1 MPGPG
6 GGSRGGGGGFGGGSR
21 GGSFGGGSRGG
32 GFGGGPRPGMSGGPR
47 PGFGGPGY
55 HHHHHHHGPHF
66 GWGFGPRR
74 YYGGGGGCAGAIMGP
89 VFIAIFLIFM
99 LVYMLLPSGNYG
111 GVEVT
116 TDNFGKNYD
125 EAAFQRAADEKYAE
139 FFESGKTYEDNILLY
154 FLVEEDC
161 EDIYFIAWVGD
172 NVNYEIAELFGNN
185 YTAFGQSIGNNV
197 ANYYAYSLD
206 SNLAAVVRDMEK
218 QINSLGLDSS
228 FKKEPIVKA
237 DPAESKLVD
246 LTYRIDGNSIR
257 ETEPKLTAETVNDAL
272 VDFTFATGISA
283 VVCVDYIDNVFVT
296 SSGSSGGMIF
306 MVAALAILGI
316 AIFVSVK
323 SSQNRKKKD

>member
-1 MPGPG
+1 
-6 GGSRGGGGGFGGGSR
+6 
-21 GGSFGGGSRGG
+21 
-32 GFGGGPRPGMSGGPR
+32 
-47 PGFGGPGY
+47 
-55 HHHHHHHGPHF
+55 
-66 GWGFGPRR
+66 
-74 YYGGGGGCAGAIMGP
+74 MGP

-139 FFESGKTYEDNILLY
+139 FFEVGKTYEDNILLY

-172 NVNYEIAELFGNN
+172 NVNHEVSALFGNN
-185 YTAFGQSIGNNV
+185 YTALGQAIESNV

-206 SNLAAVVRDMEK
+206 SNLASVVREMEK
-218 QINSLGLDSS
+218 QITALGLDSC
-228 FKKEPIVKA
+228 FENDPIVKA
-237 DPAESKLVD
+237 DPSESKLVD

-272 VDFTFATGISA
+272 VDFTFATGIST
-283 VVCVDYIDNVFVT
+283 VVCVDYIDNVFAT
-296 SSGSSGGMIF
+296 SNGNSGGNSGSLIF
-306 MVAALAILGI
+306 MILALAILGV
-316 AIFVSVK
+316 AIFISVK
-323 SSQNRKKKD
+323 SSQNRKKK